1 MSWKNEMSK
10 DDKKWFNDHFDKKGK
25 YVKKYKLTFHKEVLI
40 SNVPFPICVAKRNE
54 MLKTGD
60 YTNEQHLFRIER
72 DWEHE

>member
-1 MSWKNEMSK
+1 
-10 DDKKWFNDHFDKKGK
+10 
-25 YVKKYKLTFHKEVLI
+25 
-40 SNVPFPICVAKRNE
+40 VAKRNE